1 MGYYRPCTMNTIA
14 VLTPARNAAH
24 CIKNA
29 IESVYNQTLFS
40 SKEWDFE
47 IILVDNGSTDNLKE
61 IIKEYNKIVYL
72 FCSIPGVVPARNTAI
87 HYILNNEKYRYIAMI
102 DADDQWFPQKLA
114 KQIPLLLDNDI
125 CGTGMRFLKDKQHF
139 DVLYP
144 ETHEQIKDSFFKGN
158 NPFGNSSVILKSEVF
173 KICGGYDL
181 TYKYCEDF
189 DLFLRSLP
197 YFKMYNIPEIL
208 VNYNYNDKNQN
219 YLQEQYINANL
230 LYLRTLTLIN
240 K

>member
-1 MGYYRPCTMNTIA
+1 MNTIA
-14 VLTPARNAAH
+14 ILTPVRNAAH
-24 CIKNA
+24 CIKTA
-29 IESVYNQTLFS
+29 IESVYNQTVFNS
-40 SKEWDFE
+40 NEFDFQ

-61 IIKEYNKIVYL
+61 VIRSYDKITYL
-72 FCSIPGVVPARNTAI
+72 FCPIAGVVPARNTAI
-87 HYILNNEKYRYIAMI
+87 HHILNNEKYKYIAMI
-102 DADDQWFPQKLA
+102 DADDEWFPNKLE
-114 KQIPLLLDNDI
+114 KQIPLLSNNDI
-125 CGTGMRFLKDKQHF
+125 CGSGMRFFKDNKYF

-144 ETHEQIKDSFFKGN
+144 ENHKEIKESFSKGN

-189 DLFLRSLP
+189 DLFLRASA

-230 LYLRTLTLIN
+230 LYLRTLTLMN